1 MSKNIKNS
9 IFDFFCTRFE
19 VLAWLLEK
27 KVTKETY
34 PYFKN
39 KEGSFNKIFAPKV
52 VLVPQI
58 WYKKKAKILFFD
70 VFGYLES

>member
-27 KVTKETY
+27 KVRKETY
-34 PYFKN
+34 LYFKN
-39 KEGSFNKIFAPKV
+39 KEGSLNKNFAPKAMQ
-52 VLVPQI
+52 VPQI
-58 WYKKKAKILFFD
+58 WNKKSQKYIFLMFL
-70 VFGYLES
+70 GI